1 MIAGAIDRNIT
12 RLRSSTTVKNNVFPL
27 KLSGGWMFSKVNIT
41 DNANSLLKLVETNFY
56 EVGLAPPCLFLF
68 LQTLIS
74 SAIS

>member
-27 KLSGGWMFSKVNIT
+27 KLPGGWVFSKVKIT

-74 SAIS
+74 RAIS

>member
-12 RLRSSTTVKNNVFPL
+12 RLRSSTTVKNNVVPL
-27 KLSGGWMFSKVNIT
+27 KLSGGWMFSKVKIT

-74 SAIS
+74 RAIP

>member
-1 MIAGAIDRNIT
+1 
-12 RLRSSTTVKNNVFPL
+12 
-27 KLSGGWMFSKVNIT
+27 MFSKVNIT

-74 SAIS
+74 RAIS